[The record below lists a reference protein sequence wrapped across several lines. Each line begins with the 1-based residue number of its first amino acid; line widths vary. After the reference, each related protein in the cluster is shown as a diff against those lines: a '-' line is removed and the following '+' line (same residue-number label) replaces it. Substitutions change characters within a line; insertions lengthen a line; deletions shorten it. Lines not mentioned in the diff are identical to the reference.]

1 MASARSTIAEL
12 VETALADPS
21 VTVIPFVRQTDV
33 TAKTVMV
40 GQTRVEPLPEAPLAM
55 RLHTFE
61 LYALV
66 PGTTP
71 SESLEDDLDVFA
83 LDVIDALEG
92 SAVPN
97 EVVVVSAERAP
108 IDAKHHGYIITITCP
123 FTKA

>member
-61 LYALV
+61 LFALV
-66 PGTTP
+66 PGTVA
-71 SESLEDDLDVFA
+71 SEALEDEIDAFA
-83 LDVIDALEG
+83 LDVIDALD
-92 SAVPN
+92 SSVVPN
-97 EVVVVSAERAP
+97 EVVVVSAERSP
-108 IDAKHHGYIITITCP
+108 MDAQHHGYIITITCP